1 MVRGRPRFAVDVGHK
16 EVPVTQLRKRV
27 LEELK
32 RRNYSQATATAYI
45 GAIRRFAEYFHRSPD
60 QLGSEDIRKYQLHLL
75 FDRKVHPRTVRL
87 QTSALRFLFAK
98 VLKQRYSRDDLP
110 LPRLLRRQIPVV
122 LSPEEVA
129 RMIDG
134 TANLRHRTILMT
146 LYSTGVRCSELCHL
160 RPEDIDKERMV
171 VRIRQGK
178 GGKDREV
185 PLSPKL
191 LEQLRTYY
199 RSVKRRNGWLFPSL
213 LTRSPDQPIT
223 SKTVWHACREATQR
237 AGITK
242 AVHPHT
248 LRHSF
253 ATHLFD
259 NGAELPVIQTL
270 LGHADPRDTMIYLH
284 LATRKLREAPNP
296 LETIRL
302 ASAPVGEPTES

>member
-1 MVRGRPRFAVDVGHK
+1 M
-16 EVPVTQLRKRV
+16 TQLRKLT
-27 LEELK
+27 LEELE
-32 RRNYSQATATAYI
+32 RRNYSQATVQTYI
-45 GAIRRFAEYFHRSPD
+45 DAIRRFAEHFHRSPD
-60 QLGSEDIRKYQLHLL
+60 HLGPLEIREYQLHLYQ
-75 FDRKVHPRTVRL
+75 RKLHPQTIRVHTA
-87 QTSALRFLFAK
+87 ALRFFYRK
-98 VLKQRYSRDDLP
+98 VLHQRLSADDLP
-110 LPRLLRRQIPVV
+110 LPKLLRRQIPIV
-122 LSPEEVA
+122 LSPDEVT
-129 RMIDG
+129 RMIDA
-134 TANLRHRTILMT
+134 TPNLRHRTILMT
-146 LYSTGVRCSELCHL
+146 LYSTGMRRSELCHL

-199 RSVKRRNGWLFPSL
+199 RSVKRRNGWMFPSL
-213 LTRSPDQPIT
+213 QTRRPDQPIT
-223 SKTVWHACREATQR
+223 SKAVWHACREATRR

-296 LETIRL
+296 LETLGI
-302 ASAPVGEPTES
+302 ASLSDREPAAS

>member
-1 MVRGRPRFAVDVGHK
+1 M
-16 EVPVTQLRKRV
+16 TQLRKLT
-27 LEELK
+27 LEELE
-32 RRNYSQATATAYI
+32 RRNYSQATVQTYI
-45 GAIRRFAEYFHRSPD
+45 DAIRRFAEHFHRSPD
-60 QLGSEDIRKYQLHLL
+60 HLGPLEIREYQLHLYQ
-75 FDRKVHPRTVRL
+75 RKLHPQTIRVHTA
-87 QTSALRFLFAK
+87 ALRFFYRK
-98 VLKQRYSRDDLP
+98 VLHQRLSADDLP
-110 LPRLLRRQIPVV
+110 LPKLLRRQIPIV
-122 LSPEEVA
+122 LSPDEVT
-129 RMIDG
+129 RMIDA
-134 TANLRHRTILMT
+134 TPNLRHRTILMT
-146 LYSTGVRCSELCHL
+146 LYSTGMRRSELCHL

-199 RSVKRRNGWLFPSL
+199 RSVKRRNGWMFPSL
-213 LTRSPDQPIT
+213 QTRRPDQPIT
-223 SKTVWHACREATQR
+223 SKAVWHACREATRR

-270 LGHADPRDTMIYLH
+270 LGHSDPRDTMIYLH

-296 LETIRL
+296 LETIQL
-302 ASAPVGEPTES
+302 ASLSGRESTS

>member
-1 MVRGRPRFAVDVGHK
+1 
-16 EVPVTQLRKRV
+16 VTQLRKMT
-27 LEELK
+27 LEELE
-32 RRNYSQATATAYI
+32 RRNYSQATAHTYI
-45 GAIRRFAEYFHRSPD
+45 DAIRRFATHFHRSPD
-60 QLGSEDIRKYQLHLL
+60 LLGPLEIREYQLHLYQ
-75 FDRKVHPRTVRL
+75 RKLHPRTIRVH
-87 QTSALRFLFAK
+87 TAALRFFYRK
-98 VLKQRYSRDDLP
+98 VLHERLSADDLP
-110 LPRLLRRQIPVV
+110 LPKLLRRQIPIV
-122 LSPEEVA
+122 LSPDEVT
-129 RMIDG
+129 RMIDA
-134 TANLRHRTILMT
+134 TPNLRHRTILMT
-146 LYSTGVRCSELCHL
+146 LYSTGMRRSELCHL
-160 RPEDIDKERMV
+160 RPEDIDKERMI

-199 RSVKRRNGWLFPSL
+199 RSVKVRNGWMFPSL
-213 LTRSPDQPIT
+213 QTRRADQPIT
-223 SKTVWHACREATQR
+223 QKAVWHVCREATRR

-259 NGAELPVIQTL
+259 SGAELPVIQTL

-296 LETIRL
+296 LEMLNLRGAQGREPA
-302 ASAPVGEPTES
+302 AS

>member
-1 MVRGRPRFAVDVGHK
+1 M
-16 EVPVTQLRKRV
+16 T
-27 LEELK
+27 LEELE
-32 RRNYSQATATAYI
+32 RRNYSQATARTYI
-45 GAIRRFAEYFHRSPD
+45 DAIRRFAAHFHRSPD
-60 QLGSEDIRKYQLHLL
+60 QLGPLEIREYQLHLYQ
-75 FDRKVHPRTVRL
+75 RKLDPRTIRV
-87 QTSALRFLFAK
+87 QTAALRFFYRK
-98 VLKQRYSRDDLP
+98 VLHQHLSADDLP
-110 LPRLLRRQIPVV
+110 LPKLLRRQIPIV
-122 LSPEEVA
+122 LSPDEVT
-129 RMIDG
+129 RMIDA
-134 TANLRHRTILMT
+134 TPNLRHRTILMT
-146 LYSTGVRCSELCHL
+146 LYSTGARRSELCHL

-199 RSVKRRNGWLFPSL
+199 RSVKQKNGWMFPSL
-213 LTRSPDQPIT
+213 QSRRPNQPIT
-223 SKTVWHACREATQR
+223 AKAVWHACREATRR

-242 AVHPHT
+242 PVHPHT

-284 LATRKLREAPNP
+284 LATRKLRSAPNP
-296 LETIRL
+296 LETLPPSSRT
-302 ASAPVGEPTES
+302 SQEPAES

>member
-1 MVRGRPRFAVDVGHK
+1 M
-16 EVPVTQLRKRV
+16 TQLRKLT
-27 LEELK
+27 LEELE
-32 RRNYSQATATAYI
+32 RRNYSQATVRTYI
-45 GAIRRFAEYFHRSPD
+45 DAIRRYAEHFHRSPD
-60 QLGSEDIRKYQLHLL
+60 HLGPLEIREYQLHLYK
-75 FDRKVHPRTVRL
+75 RKLHP
-87 QTSALRFLFAK
+87 QTIRVQTAALRFFYRK
-98 VLKQRYSRDDLP
+98 VLHQRLSADDLP
-110 LPRLLRRQIPVV
+110 LPKLLRRQIPIV
-122 LSPEEVA
+122 LSPDEVT
-129 RMIDG
+129 RMIDA
-134 TANLRHRTILMT
+134 TPNLRHRTILMT
-146 LYSTGVRCSELCHL
+146 LYSTGMRRSELCHL

-199 RSVKRRNGWLFPSL
+199 RSVKRRNGWMFPSL
-213 LTRSPDQPIT
+213 QTRRQDQPIT
-223 SKTVWHACREATQR
+223 SKAVWHACREATRR

-270 LGHADPRDTMIYLH
+270 LGHSDPRDTMIYLH

-296 LETIRL
+296 LETIQL
-302 ASAPVGEPTES
+302 ASLSGRESMS